1 MKKVL
6 TVPETPAV
14 EESGINLIQKIREM
28 GPAWIISAVAC
39 GPATLASVAIAGAT
53 YGYAM
58 LWVVILSA
66 VFGTTAQYLAAR
78 VGILEGMGI
87 IAATEKHLGK
97 RWAWILTVDALLAT
111 WLAAMVLMNAL
122 SGITSLITGTDTPYW
137 GVMYGILIAVFLVR
151 KGYRKFETL
160 CKLLVI
166 FVVACFVATLFMAD
180 LSVGDIAKGL
190 LPNLPGGLDAA
201 LMMAAI
207 MGGAVHITIIGMH
220 TYNTNARKWK
230 MKDLSLARFD
240 TFSSMGLA
248 FGLYS
253 VAIFLVAAA
262 VLHPNGIAVKK
273 ATDAALALKPLLGD
287 NAMKIFMVG
296 LWSATLSTLSP
307 TFMAGAYFLS
317 DKMGWELDVKDKRF
331 AAAVFAGCLVSM
343 LGPFVKGSFFLL
355 LPLMLALGL
364 TGTPLII
371 GIILYLLNRSNS
383 TQRNSL
389 VLNFMGCLTFLVTS
403 FLAIRFVLTKLGI
416 M

>member
-1 MKKVL
+1 MK
-6 TVPETPAV
+6 TETTLPATPTAR
-14 EESGINLIQKIREM
+14 EGEYRLIRKLREM

-78 VGILEGMGI
+78 VGILEGIGI

-97 RWAWILTVDALLAT
+97 HWAWILTIDALLAT

-122 SGITSLITGTDTPYW
+122 SGVTSLITGVDTPYW

-180 LSVGDIAKGL
+180 LSVTSIFTGII
-190 LPNLPGGLDAA
+190 PNLPGGIDAA

-220 TYNTNARKWK
+220 TYNTNARKWQL
-230 MKDLSLARFD
+230 KDLPLARFD

-262 VLHPNGIAVKK
+262 VLHPNGIAVQK

-287 NAMKIFMVG
+287 NAMKIFMIG

-317 DKMGWELDVKDKRF
+317 DKMNWELDVKDKRF
-331 AAAVFAGCLVSM
+331 AAVVFAGCLLSM

-371 GIILYLLNRSNS
+371 GIILYLLNRKETILKNS
-383 TQRNSL
+383 FI
-389 VLNFMGCLTFLVTS
+389 LNCMGGLTFLVTS
-403 FLAIRFVLTKLGI
+403 FLAIRFVLTKLGV